1 VSEGAPVAAA
11 QEVPDA
17 LRVEHVAKRFG
28 AVVALRDVSMH
39 LKAGEA
45 LGLVGDN
52 GAGKSTLIKIL
63 CGFLKPDSGKIFVG
77 GEEVS
82 LRSVDHARSLGIDT
96 VYQDLAL
103 IPGLS
108 VAHNMFLNRE
118 LVKGFGPVKWL
129 DNRTMRRRARAHI
142 DDIGIATLRSVD
154 SEVAMLSG
162 GQRQAIAIAR
172 STHSAARILL
182 LDEPLAAMG
191 AREGR
196 LILELIGELKQQKD
210 ISLILIA
217 HNFIHIFEVADRI
230 NLLRDGE
237 ITFDKTTSETSVDEL
252 TEIVAGEYRRSET

>member
-1 VSEGAPVAAA
+1 VAGSGA
-11 QEVPDA
+11 PDA

-28 AVVALRDVSMH
+28 PVVALRDVSLH

-63 CGFLKPDSGKIFVG
+63 CGFLKPDSGTIFVG

-103 IPGLS
+103 IPSLS

-118 LVKGFGPVKWL
+118 LVKGFGPFKWL
-129 DNRTMRRRARAHI
+129 NNKAMRRQARAHI

-172 STHSAARILL
+172 STHSASRILL

-196 LILELIGELKQQKD
+196 LILELINELKQQE

-217 HNFIHIFEVADRI
+217 HNFVHIFEVADRI

-252 TEIVAGEYRRSET
+252 TEIVASEYKRPQQQS